1 MLCEWYLKEVI
12 VSDSLIF
19 DLKITPDRLPVLKLI
34 YAKSECIG
42 CCFCDTLMDKAMG
55 FNSLHMLFSKILQ
68 EL

>member
-1 MLCEWYLKEVI
+1 MLMLCEWYLKEVI

-19 DLKITPDRLPVLKLI
+19 DLKITPDRLLKLI
-34 YAKSECIG
+34 YVCIG

-55 FNSLHMLFSKILQ
+55 FNSLHMLFGKILQ